1 MGWRYGVKRIMSSY
15 DFEDSNRGPPTQSLP
30 EDWFTATILPPT
42 TSAGSSDLG
51 ETQAIGL
58 VFRLIIFSENINY
71 DQDRDVYFGC
81 DNGWICEH
89 RWPGTDF
96 NHSLGDLVR
105 VPGLQRFQVLER
117 EKSLLRNSKLG
128 LVVSFNGKR

>member
-51 ETQAIGL
+51 KTQAIGH
-58 VFRLIIFSENINY
+58 VFRLNIFSENINY

-96 NHSLGDLVR
+96 NHSLGYPV
-105 VPGLQRFQVLER
+105 
-117 EKSLLRNSKLG
+117 
-128 LVVSFNGKR
+128 